1 MERKRGIMEEAI
13 QNQGEMSD
21 NSEMKKLFVV
31 TCVSGFDQIAN
42 GRSAFMFATLA
53 AAAEFRTILYLT
65 QHGVD
70 FVVKGATE
78 KREEHIPGF
87 PTLAQRIEE
96 ALEMGVEIQV
106 CSQSIQNKKLGIDDL
121 IPGVTI
127 EGAMHLIDLA
137 AEASGILCF

>member
-1 MERKRGIMEEAI
+1 MGKEG
-13 QNQGEMSD
+13 QNQIEISNNGET
-21 NSEMKKLFVV
+21 KKLFVV

-65 QHGVD
+65 QHAVD
-70 FVVKGATE
+70 FVVKGAVEERE
-78 KREEHIPGF
+78 KPVPGF

-96 ALEMGVEIQV
+96 AMEMGVEVQV
-106 CSQSIQNKKLGIDDL
+106 CSQSIQNKKIGADDL
-121 IPGVTI
+121 IKGVTI

-137 AEASGILCF
+137 ASASGILCF